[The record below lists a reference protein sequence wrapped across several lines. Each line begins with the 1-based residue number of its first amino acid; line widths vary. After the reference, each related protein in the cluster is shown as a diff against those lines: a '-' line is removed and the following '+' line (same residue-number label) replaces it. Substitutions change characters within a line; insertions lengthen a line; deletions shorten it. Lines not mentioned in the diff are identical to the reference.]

1 MSYSFKTFL
10 AEEEK
15 RVYFT
20 FGRMNPPTI
29 GHGKL
34 LEKLATLAGN
44 NQYRVYLSQT
54 QDNRDNPLVYNDKIK
69 IARKMFP
76 RYARRIMLNKKVKTV
91 FDALQTLYDEG
102 FVNIVMVVG
111 SDRVQEFD
119 ILIKKY
125 NGKKGRHGLYNFRK
139 IDVVSAGQRDPD
151 AKGAEG
157 ASATKQRDAARAN
170 DFTTFSQGLPRAVNN
185 FDAKKIFN
193 SVRLG
198 LGLSE
203 QKEFKNHIQLK
214 SVNETRESYV
224 NGELY
229 KVGDRVIIKDTEEIA
244 EVKVRGANYIIV
256 ETSNGQ
262 YRKWLEA
269 IEPMEEG
276 LWANIRARRA
286 AGKPKKK
293 PGQKGYPK
301 TLNIEAPEDPDIKD
315 LKGKQTKAY
324 HAGIKKV
331 STKKARDAQFK
342 RQAKMSDDDPSA
354 YKPAPGD
361 ATAKTK
367 PSKHTLK
374 FKQMYG
380 EKVAVNLAKKRIKRE
395 KEVDRI
401 KHDRM
406 LDRARIRDTRAK
418 NKETT

>member
-54 QDNRDNPLVYNDKIK
+54 QDNRDNPLAYNDKIK

>member
-34 LEKLATLAGN
+34 LEKLATLAGK

-54 QDNRDNPLVYNDKIK
+54 QDKKDNPLMYNDKIK

-151 AKGAEG
+151 ARGAEG